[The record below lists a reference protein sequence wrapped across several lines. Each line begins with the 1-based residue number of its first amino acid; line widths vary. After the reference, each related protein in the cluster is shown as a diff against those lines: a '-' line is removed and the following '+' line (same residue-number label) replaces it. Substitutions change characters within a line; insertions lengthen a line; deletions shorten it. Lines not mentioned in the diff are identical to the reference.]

1 MKYEQSLEY
10 QVPVDRYAPIS
21 VPESEYQRLP
31 EGY

>member
-10 QVPVDRYAPIS
+10 QVPVDKYEQIS